1 MPVNPK
7 VRFLAATV
15 LFAAVVAFSRGED
28 KPSTVRVTVDVSEVP
43 ELKEWADKAK
53 DLVEKWHPL
62 VADML
67 RSDGFTAPSDVK
79 LVFKKDMKGVA
90 YTSRKTIVIAADW
103 IRKHPD
109 DYGMVIH
116 ELTHVVQ
123 AYRGGGN
130 PGWLVEGVADYIRF
144 FKYEPGKLG
153 PINAD
158 RAHYNGSYRV
168 TAAFL
173 AYVSDKY
180 DKELVRKLNQR
191 MREGKYKE
199 EVWKELT
206 GKTVTELDEE
216 WRKTLKR

>member
-1 MPVNPK
+1 MSANTK
-7 VRFLAATV
+7 VRVLAATV
-15 LFAAVVAFSRGED
+15 LCAALVAFSRAEE
-28 KPSTVRVTVDVSEVP
+28 KPSAVRVTVDVSEVP

-53 DLVEKWHPL
+53 DLVEKWHPR

-67 RSDGFTAPSDVK
+67 RSDGFTAASDVK
-79 LVFKKDMKGVA
+79 LVFKKDMKSVA
-90 YTSRKTIVIAADW
+90 YTSGKTITIAADW
-103 IRKHPD
+103 IKKHPD

-123 AYRGGGN
+123 MYRGGRN

-173 AYVSDKY
+173 AYVSDEY

-191 MREGKYKE
+191 MRDGKYTE
-199 EVWKELT
+199 DVWKELT
-206 GKTVTELDEE
+206 GKTVKELDDE
-216 WRKTLKR
+216 WRKTLKP

>member
-1 MPVNPK
+1 
-7 VRFLAATV
+7 
-15 LFAAVVAFSRGED
+15 
-28 KPSTVRVTVDVSEVP
+28 
-43 ELKEWADKAK
+43 
-53 DLVEKWHPL
+53 
-62 VADML
+62 
-67 RSDGFTAPSDVK
+67 
-79 LVFKKDMKGVA
+79 MKGVA
-90 YTSRKTIVIAADW
+90 YTSGNTIVIAADW
-103 IRKHPD
+103 VKKHAD

-158 RAHYNGSYRV
+158 RAHYYDSYRV

-173 AYVSDKY
+173 AYVTEEY

-199 EVWKELT
+199 EVWKDLT
-206 GKTVTELDEE
+206 GKTVKELDEE